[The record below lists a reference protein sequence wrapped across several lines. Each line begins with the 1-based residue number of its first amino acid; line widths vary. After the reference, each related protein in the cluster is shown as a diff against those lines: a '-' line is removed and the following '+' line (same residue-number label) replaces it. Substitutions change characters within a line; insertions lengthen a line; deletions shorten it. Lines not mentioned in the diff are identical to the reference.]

1 MGRGS
6 SKDSKNQPN
15 QNKRSFARDW
25 LTSVVLLD
33 LLLYGPPG
41 QRAARE
47 RRKAGKWDEKED
59 ANLNLIVGFV
69 IFVIIVVLLI
79 WVFW

>member
-15 QNKRSFARDW
+15 QNKRSFTRDW

-33 LLLYGPPG
+33 LLLYGTPS
-41 QRAARE
+41 QRADRE
-47 RRKAGKWDEKED
+47 RRKAGKFDEKED

-69 IFVIIVVLLI
+69 IIIVFLVLVIIV
-79 WVFW
+79 F

>member
-33 LLLYGPPG
+33 LLLNGSPS

-47 RRKAGKWDEKED
+47 KRKAEKWDEKED

-69 IFVIIVVLLI
+69 IIIVFLVLVIIV
-79 WVFW
+79 F

>member
-6 SKDSKNQPN
+6 SKHSRNQSN
-15 QNKRSFARDW
+15 EKKSSFARDW

-47 RRKAGKWDEKED
+47 RQKAEKWDEKTE
-59 ANLNLIVGFV
+59 ANLDLIVGFV

>member
-33 LLLYGPPG
+33 LLLYGTPS

-47 RRKAGKWDEKED
+47 RRKAEKWDEKED

-69 IFVIIVVLLI
+69 IIIVFLVLVIIV
-79 WVFW
+79 F

>member
-33 LLLYGPPG
+33 LLLYGSPS

-47 RRKAGKWDEKED
+47 KRKAEKWDEKED

-69 IFVIIVVLLI
+69 IIIVFLVLVIIV
-79 WVFW
+79 F

>member
-15 QNKRSFARDW
+15 QNKRSFTRDW

-33 LLLYGPPG
+33 LLLYGTPS

-47 RRKAGKWDEKED
+47 RRKAEKWDEKED

-69 IFVIIVVLLI
+69 IIIVFLVLVIIV
-79 WVFW
+79 F

>member
-15 QNKRSFARDW
+15 QNKRSFARDG

-33 LLLYGPPG
+33 LLLYGTPS

-47 RRKAGKWDEKED
+47 RRKAEKWDEKED

-69 IFVIIVVLLI
+69 IIIVFLVLVIIV
-79 WVFW
+79 F

>member
-33 LLLYGPPG
+33 LLLYGPPS

-47 RRKAGKWDEKED
+47 RRKAEKWDEKED

-69 IFVIIVVLLI
+69 IIIVFLVLVIIV
-79 WVFW
+79 F

>member
-15 QNKRSFARDW
+15 QNKRSFTRDW

-33 LLLYGPPG
+33 LLLYGTPS

-69 IFVIIVVLLI
+69 IIIVFLVLVIIV
-79 WVFW
+79 F